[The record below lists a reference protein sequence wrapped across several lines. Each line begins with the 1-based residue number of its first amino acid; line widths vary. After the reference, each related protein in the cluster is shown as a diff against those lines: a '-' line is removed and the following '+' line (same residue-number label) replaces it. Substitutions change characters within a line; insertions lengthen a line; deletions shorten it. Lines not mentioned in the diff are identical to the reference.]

1 MWNNFDILP
10 FHTSDQEALSGFK
23 DLVAMAIWL
32 GRDPGTVER
41 LRNENTRIA
50 DATSQI
56 LFSFYRSTSPTECW
70 ETLKGALTQLDKG
83 NYSLELGLDEL
94 QAEAENQSGTR
105 YLIEA

>member
-1 MWNNFDILP
+1 MLKTKK
-10 FHTSDQEALSGFK
+10 HYQVLKKVS
-23 DLVAMAIWL
+23 DLVTSWEDLVTMVIWL

-50 DATSQI
+50 DATSHI
-56 LFSFYRSTSPTECW
+56 LFSFYRSASPTECW
-70 ETLKGALTQLDKG
+70 ATLKGALTQLDKG

-105 YLIEA
+105 YLIGA